1 MQSDGNL
8 VIYVDYTAI
17 WTTGTAGYG
26 GSYLSVQDDGNVVTY
41 WTNGPMWASSWHR
54 QWGQM
59 RSYNAGAAGNC
70 TWYANERFKT
80 ASGVYPA
87 VSGDAYNWNDSASA
101 TGWLVIPFPA
111 TQSIVVFEPYVQGS
125 GQFGHVAWVDAM
137 QPRSDGTYIHV
148 TEMNFL
154 GYNVVSDRW
163 VKHVAG
169 MSYIMAPSL

>member
-1 MQSDGNL
+1 MD
-8 VIYVDYTAI
+8 DR
-17 WTTGTAGYG
+17 TAGYG

-169 MSYIMAPSL
+169 MSYIMAPSV